1 MCRPMGGFLKSQ
13 GTDDYV
19 LTNVS
24 FKRPENTHSFSPLNI
39 LQTAE
44 NQGFFESR
52 QTVSIF
58 P

>member
-1 MCRPMGGFLKSQ
+1 MGGFLKSQ

-39 LQTAE
+39 LQT
-44 NQGFFESR
+44 
-52 QTVSIF
+52 TV
-58 P
+58 

>member
-1 MCRPMGGFLKSQ
+1 MGGFLKSQ